1 MHRVVPLL
9 MAAAAVAPL
18 AAQESHVVLNGTITN
33 GVYISPTGAF
43 QIEVPV
49 LAALGGS
56 VHDTARVVTFQDSFG
71 LQITVGAFPQD
82 ATLKW
87 EYSTRGTKDY
97 LVYFFSTYVLPD
109 LKHFCAGTRIE
120 SARFAPD
127 FVDGTLFTYI
137 LMPGGS
143 VVQQE
148 PVFGPAG
155 PPPVA
160 KRGNALFVH
169 NGFTFV
175 ISTELSER
183 VTEGA
188 HYNKTTEQ
196 EDQILRARLV
206 DVVKKMSFV
215 RAAPPKSGP

>member
-1 MHRVVPLL
+1 ML
-9 MAAAAVAPL
+9 AAAATPL
-18 AAQESHVVLNGTITN
+18 GAQPSHAALNGSITN
-33 GVYISPTGAF
+33 GVYVSPTGAF

-49 LAALGGS
+49 LSALGGS
-56 VHDTARVVTFQDSFG
+56 VHDTPSVVTFQDSFG

-87 EYSTRGTKDY
+87 EFSTRGTKDY

-109 LKHFCAGTRIE
+109 FKQFCPGTRIE
-120 SARFAPD
+120 SARFAPE

-148 PVFGPAG
+148 PVFGAAAT
-155 PPPVA
+155 PPVA

-183 VTEGA
+183 VTEGS
-188 HYNKTTEQ
+188 HYSKTEEE

-206 DVVKKMSFV
+206 EVVKKMSYIKP
-215 RAAPPKSGP
+215 APPKAGP

>member
-1 MHRVVPLL
+1 MLRVVPLL
-9 MAAAAVAPL
+9 MFAAAAAPL
-18 AAQESHVVLNGTITN
+18 GAQPSHVALTGTINN
-33 GVYISPTGAF
+33 GVYVSPTGAF
-43 QIEVPV
+43 QIEIPV
-49 LAALGGS
+49 LPALGGS
-56 VHDTARVVTFQDSFG
+56 VHDTASVVTFQDSFG

-87 EYSTRGTKDY
+87 EFSTRGTKDY

-109 LKHFCAGTRIE
+109 FKQFCVGTSIE

-143 VVQQE
+143 VVQPE
-148 PVFGPAG
+148 RVFGDVGA
-155 PPPVA
+155 PPVA

-183 VTEGA
+183 VTEGSR
-188 HYNKTTEQ
+188 YSKTTEQ
-196 EDQILRARLV
+196 EDQLLRARLV
-206 DVVKKMSFV
+206 DVVKRMSFIKP
-215 RAAPPKSGP
+215 ALPKPAP